1 VQKQALVLVGLVLLL
16 IVFVALI
23 SALWPRSEEKFV
35 ELGLLGKDQ
44 KAEGY
49 FVNDNPTLEVGSQ
62 VDWYIYLHNHMGSE
76 QYASVRIKLL
86 NSTMEVPNDQE
97 HNPSPYASITEF
109 PVHFAVN
116 DTELI
121 PFSWGVSDAVY
132 QNDSIIIEHLVV
144 NGQTVDV
151 NVSASGNPHFY
162 LVFELW
168 VYDHSSN
175 EYKFGWESG
184 KGFVSASVNMWFNV
198 SLS

>member
-1 VQKQALVLVGLVLLL
+1 MQKQALVVVGLVLLL

-23 SALWPRSEEKFV
+23 SALWPRSEERFI

-62 VDWYIYLHNHMGSE
+62 VNWYIYLHNHMGSE

-97 HNPSPYASITEF
+97 HKPSPYASITEF

-121 PFSWGVSDAVY
+121 PFSWDVSDAVY
-132 QNDSIIIEHLVV
+132 QNDSIVIEHLVV

-151 NVSASGNPHFY
+151 NVSAS
-162 LVFELW
+162 
-168 VYDHSSN
+168 D
-175 EYKFGWESG
+175 
-184 KGFVSASVNMWFNV
+184 
-198 SLS
+198 